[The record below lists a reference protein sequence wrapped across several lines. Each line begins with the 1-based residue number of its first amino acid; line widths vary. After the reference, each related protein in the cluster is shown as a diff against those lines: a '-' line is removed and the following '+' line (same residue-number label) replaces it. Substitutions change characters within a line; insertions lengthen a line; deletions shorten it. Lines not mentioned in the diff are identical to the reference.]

1 LKSSG
6 ARAYKA
12 EGTASINPEMGAN
25 LVSLKA
31 RIGRKIWGW
40 VRGGVMN
47 GQTRWHLNAW
57 GNN

>member
-1 LKSSG
+1 MKSSG

-31 RIGRKIWGW
+31 RFGRKIWGW

-47 GQTRWHLNAW
+47 GQTRWI
-57 GNN
+57 